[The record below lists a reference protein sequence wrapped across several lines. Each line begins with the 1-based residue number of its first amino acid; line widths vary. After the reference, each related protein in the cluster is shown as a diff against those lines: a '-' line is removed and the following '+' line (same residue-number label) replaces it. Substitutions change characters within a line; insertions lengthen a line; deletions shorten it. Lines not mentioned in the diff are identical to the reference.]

1 MKNKIKKIHGVY
13 NELVVSLKE
22 KLKIPIFRMRL
33 IFLLDL
39 LYKSILFTTIIES
52 KNAVKINFLMI
63 PYKFIFPYLA
73 FIILIFGFG
82 YLFSRKREIVYHFV
96 VNIGLSILLIMDLSY
111 FRSNRDV
118 LSLKHI
124 FFKGT
129 FNPVNEGLIN
139 IKFIDVL
146 FIIDSIIILI
156 YYLHHRISINEK
168 RNKNKFRNAFIISI
182 FMMIIS
188 HICIDVFPIYGNDK
202 AVFKTQWDT
211 LMSER
216 CVGPIG
222 YHIVDS
228 IKTLTKIDRK
238 PSNSE
243 KEKVNKW
250 IKYNDE
256 NLEPNQYYGAI
267 KGKNIIFLQ
276 IESLENF
283 VINKRVN
290 GQEITPFLNKLTKSG
305 LYFDNF
311 YEQNNAGNSIDC
323 DFLVNTSVYPL
334 GDKITSLYYGEN
346 VYSNSLSRIVE
357 KKGYTTI
364 TTHAEDIGSFNWTE
378 LHKNGFGVEQL
389 WDIKK
394 YNYNETVGYGLS
406 DRSFYSQ
413 VVEKIKKVDRPFF
426 LQLATLSS
434 HGPFKINQ
442 KYRTLNLP
450 YDIDQSYLGGYFE
463 SVKYADTQIRMLFD
477 KLDKGGLL
485 DNTTI
490 VIYGDHGGVHKY
502 YNEEIQDLNFDN
514 NWWKNYD
521 NKIPLI
527 IYSKG
532 LEPKVVNAAGGQVD
546 ILPTI
551 SYLLGIDKSEYI
563 NTSMGRVLVN
573 TNRNATVI
581 KGNVIKGN
589 VQSEE
594 ERKHLLEAYEIGKI
608 IIEEDVFNK

>member
-1 MKNKIKKIHGVY
+1 MKKKINKIHDIY
-13 NELVVSLKE
+13 NEFKISLRE
-22 KLKIPIFRMRL
+22 KLKIPICRMRL
-33 IFLLDL
+33 IFILDL
-39 LYKSILFTTIIES
+39 LYKSILFTAIIES
-52 KNAVKINFLMI
+52 KDATKINFLVL
-63 PYKFIFPYLA
+63 PYKFLFPYLA
-73 FIILIFGFG
+73 FIIFIFEFG
-82 YLFSRKREIVYHFV
+82 YLVSSKKEIIYHFI
-96 VNIGLSILLIMDLSY
+96 VNFGLSLLLIIDLSY

-118 LSLKHI
+118 VSLKHI

-129 FNPVNEGLIN
+129 FNPVNGELIN

-156 YYLHHRISINEK
+156 YYLRHRIRVNEK
-168 RNKNKFRNAFIISI
+168 RNINKFKKAFVISI
-182 FMMIIS
+182 SMMISS
-188 HICIDVFPIYGNDK
+188 HICIDVFPIYGSDK

-211 LMSER
+211 LMTER
-216 CVGPIG
+216 SVGPVG
-222 YHIVDS
+222 YHIIDS
-228 IKTLTKIDRK
+228 IKTLRKIDRK
-238 PSNSE
+238 PSNRE
-243 KEKVNKW
+243 KEKVNQW
-250 IKYNDE
+250 IKNNDE
-256 NLEPNQYYGAI
+256 GLEPNQYYGAI
-267 KGKNIIFLQ
+267 KGKNVIFLQ

-283 VINKRVN
+283 VINKRVE
-290 GQEITPFLNKLTKSG
+290 GQEITPFLNRLTKKG
-305 LYFDNF
+305 LYFNNF

-323 DFLVNTSVYPL
+323 DFLVNTSIYPL
-334 GDKITSLYYGEN
+334 GDKITALYYGEN

-364 TTHAEDIGSFNWTE
+364 TTHAEDIGSFNWIE

-389 WDIKK
+389 WDIKQ

-413 VVEKIKKVDRPFF
+413 VVDKIKDIDSPFF

-434 HGPFKINQ
+434 HGPFKINP

-450 YDIDQSYLGGYFE
+450 YEIDQSYLGGYFE
-463 SVKYADTQIRMLFD
+463 SVKYADTQLKMLFD
-477 KLDKGGLL
+477 KLDKCGLL

-502 YNEEIQDLNFDN
+502 YNEDIQELNFDN
-514 NWWKNYD
+514 NWWKRYD
-521 NKIPLI
+521 HKIPLI

-532 LEPKVVNAAGGQVD
+532 LEPEVVSVAGGQVD
-546 ILPTI
+546 VLPTI
-551 SYLLGIDKSEYI
+551 AYLLGIDKSEYI

-594 ERKHLLEAYEIGKI
+594 ERKHLLEAYEVGEI
-608 IIEEDVFNK
+608 IIKKDVFNK